1 MSYLELRK
9 INVNEH
15 TEKKGKFTYL
25 SWAWA
30 VDQLLQ
36 ADQMATWEYQSPM
49 QFGDTLM
56 VFCSVTAFGKTMT
69 AQLPVLNAQNKAIAN
84 PDAFAVNT
92 AMQRCLAK
100 AIALHGI
107 GLYIYNG
114 EDLPPSDP
122 QAVSNPLD
130 ALPAAPVET
139 VEPVVLV
146 EHTDESWHLMVPTKK
161 DPYSTWPTPLEWI
174 VAFDDLQNVTV
185 KATKRKASERM
196 KILRELKESNA
207 ATLDRMGEFLRLPLL
222 ARYQQRLTDLAPE
235 AIKHGQ

>member
-36 ADQMATWEYQSPM
+36 ADPMATWDYQAPM

-84 PDAFAVNT
+84 PDSFAVNT

-107 GLYIYNG
+107 GLYIYAG
-114 EDLPPSDP
+114 EDIP
-122 QAVSNPLD
+122 
-130 ALPAAPVET
+130 
-139 VEPVVLV
+139 
-146 EHTDESWHLMVPTKK
+146 DE
-161 DPYSTWPTPLEWI
+161 PTP
-174 VAFDDLQNVTV
+174 DLTEQTQIWVNSINCA
-185 KATKRKASERM
+185 KDIE
-196 KILRELKESNA
+196 ELKVIYGNA
-207 ATLDRMGEFLRLPLL
+207 YHQL
-222 ARYQQRLTDLAPE
+222 AKDKNAVQIIANAKDMKKVELS
-235 AIKHGQ
+235 

>member
-36 ADQMATWEYQSPM
+36 ADPMATWDYQAPM
-49 QFGDTLM
+49 AFGDTLM

-107 GLYIYNG
+107 GLYIYAG
-114 EDLPPSDP
+114 EDIPDEPTPDLTADAQLWVDSIKNCTTID
-122 QAVSNPLD
+122 QLKDVYGKAYVAVSKDKNAVQLIANAKD
-130 ALPAAPVET
+130 LKKVE
-139 VEPVVLV
+139 L
-146 EHTDESWHLMVPTKK
+146 S
-161 DPYSTWPTPLEWI
+161 
-174 VAFDDLQNVTV
+174 
-185 KATKRKASERM
+185 
-196 KILRELKESNA
+196 
-207 ATLDRMGEFLRLPLL
+207 
-222 ARYQQRLTDLAPE
+222 
-235 AIKHGQ
+235 

>member
-36 ADQMATWEYQSPM
+36 ADPMATWDYQAPM

-69 AQLPVLNAQNKAIAN
+69 SQLPVLNAQNKAITN

-107 GLYIYNG
+107 GLYIYAG
-114 EDLPPSDP
+114 EDIP
-122 QAVSNPLD
+122 
-130 ALPAAPVET
+130 
-139 VEPVVLV
+139 
-146 EHTDESWHLMVPTKK
+146 DE
-161 DPYSTWPTPLEWI
+161 PTP
-174 VAFDDLQNVTV
+174 DLGELAQYWVGNINLCKT
-185 KATKRKASERM
+185 
-196 KILRELKESNA
+196 IDELKDVYGKAYAAVAKDKNA
-207 ATLDRMGEFLRLPLL
+207 VQTIANAKDLKKVD
-222 ARYQQRLTDLAPE
+222 LT
-235 AIKHGQ
+235 

>member
-9 INVNEH
+9 VNVNEH

-36 ADQMATWEYQSPM
+36 ADPMATWDYQAPM

-107 GLYIYNG
+107 GLYIYAG
-114 EDLPPSDP
+114 EDIP
-122 QAVSNPLD
+122 N
-130 ALPAAPVET
+130 E
-139 VEPVVLV
+139 EPV
-146 EHTDESWHLMVPTKK
+146 
-161 DPYSTWPTPLEWI
+161 
-174 VAFDDLQNVTV
+174 N
-185 KATKRKASERM
+185 
-196 KILRELKESNA
+196 
-207 ATLDRMGEFLRLPLL
+207 
-222 ARYQQRLTDLAPE
+222 LTDVANSWVA
-235 AIKHGQ
+235 AINIAENIEQLKQTYSDAYKEVQKDKNAVQLIANAKDLKKVELS

>member
-36 ADQMATWEYQSPM
+36 ADPMATWDYQAPM

-69 AQLPVLNAQNKAIAN
+69 SQLPVLNAQNKAISN

-107 GLYIYNG
+107 GLYIYAG
-114 EDLPPSDP
+114 EDIP
-122 QAVSNPLD
+122 
-130 ALPAAPVET
+130 
-139 VEPVVLV
+139 
-146 EHTDESWHLMVPTKK
+146 DE
-161 DPYSTWPTPLEWI
+161 PTP
-174 VAFDDLQNVTV
+174 DLGELAQYWVGNINLCKT
-185 KATKRKASERM
+185 
-196 KILRELKESNA
+196 IDELKDVYGKAYAAVAKDKNA
-207 ATLDRMGEFLRLPLL
+207 VQIIANAKDLKKVE
-222 ARYQQRLTDLAPE
+222 LT
-235 AIKHGQ
+235 